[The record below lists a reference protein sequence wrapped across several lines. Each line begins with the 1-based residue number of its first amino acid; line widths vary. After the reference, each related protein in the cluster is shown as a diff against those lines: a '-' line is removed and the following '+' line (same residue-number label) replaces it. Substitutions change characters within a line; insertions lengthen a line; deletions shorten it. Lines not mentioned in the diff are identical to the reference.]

1 MNQLF
6 HGTSAGGEV
15 EHSSALRGGGRAEA
29 EFEEDTEEAGGGP
42 EGGQGKRKRLFSKE
56 YDRVSKIA
64 GSSINLNCSNVSMV
78 DLVSVVWKIR
88 PRTGNHCQLVY
99 RRDLNKTNKTNCS
112 ERMDWKYSPETDSA
126 LQIRQ
131 VTLTDEGCYSCE
143 TATSDGTFNQTY
155 TLTVLIPPVVTL
167 TCDSNGTAVC
177 KAAAGKPAAQVS
189 WDPNG
194 DPRTKLENHTNGTVT
209 VLSIYSPRETSITCL
224 VSHPAWNTSQSK
236 ECQSENGNTFLPY
249 FAISVGLQ
257 GIFFILAFI
266 FLCKVHR
273 GRICC

>member
-1 MNQLF
+1 
-6 HGTSAGGEV
+6 
-15 EHSSALRGGGRAEA
+15 
-29 EFEEDTEEAGGGP
+29 
-42 EGGQGKRKRLFSKE
+42 
-56 YDRVSKIA
+56 
-64 GSSINLNCSNVSMV
+64 
-78 DLVSVVWKIR
+78 
-88 PRTGNHCQLVY
+88 
-99 RRDLNKTNKTNCS
+99 
-112 ERMDWKYSPETDSA
+112 MDWKSSPGTDTA
-126 LQIRQ
+126 LQIQQ

-143 TATSDGTFNQTY
+143 TVHSDGTFTRTY
-155 TLTVLIPPVVTL
+155 TLTVLVPPAVTL

-194 DPRTKLENHTNGTVT
+194 DPRTELENHTDGTVT

-224 VSHPAWNTSQSK
+224 VSHPAWQISQSK
-236 ECQSENGNTFLPY
+236 ECQSDNGNTFLPY

-273 GRICC
+273 GRYV